1 LIFPA
6 LDGRGEGRVMK
17 NKRLIPL
24 AKNLRKRATA
34 AERLLWRYL
43 RAKQMEGIKFRR
55 QDLLEII
62 LLTLYVLIGE

>member
-1 LIFPA
+1 M
-6 LDGRGEGRVMK
+6 GGGEGRVMK

-24 AKNLRKRATA
+24 AKNLRKRATD

-62 LLTLYVLIGE
+62 LLTLYVLTGE